1 MARLADQ
8 YRRSDVRFWGI
19 VAAITTVLAV
29 ASLNAPALIPDRIF
43 SALHATRLPAPDNGV
58 GELRAQ
64 ITELKDQQASLTA
77 AGVQLATRIGTT
89 EQNAGEIRRDV
100 STLAANL
107 PKLVRT
113 VPIGSTSDDAM
124 VTGAVG
130 LPKPGISG
138 AAAQSASDAA
148 NSVAAIQPVAA
159 PSPAAS
165 ATATQP
171 VAAGPASAA
180 VAAPASSSAASPSPV
195 VLSSSQLPA
204 AAAPTVSATIPSQ
217 PMASAPASATLSTD
231 ETPPASRR
239 SDLVAEIGAYEWAQA
254 AMTMSATPTVPASAA
269 SPVTPAPPAAP
280 AQPSPPARPAAPTP
294 VPLAPQRT
302 LPAPAVVASAEPLA
316 KADVRAVG
324 VAIGAPVQPAGALA
338 AWQDLA
344 SKIGVMLV
352 GMSPLLAEDPA
363 GGGGKVLVAGPVANI
378 AAATALC
385 GKIDG
390 SGLTCTPMPYVGAN
404 LAPAQ

>member
-1 MARLADQ
+1 
-8 YRRSDVRFWGI
+8 